1 MHAAPAAPADS
12 SPPKPSLSEL
22 FVAFAITALLGF
34 GGVLA
39 WARRMLVEERRWMTA
54 EEFNETYALCNFL
67 PGPNVVNLSVV
78 FGSRVRGPVGS
89 IVALGG
95 LMIPPVLLVTFVGM
109 LYARFSDLPAVRHM
123 LAGMAAAAAG
133 LIAATVAKMA
143 GPLFKNRAIVG
154 PLTALVTCAAV
165 GMMQWS
171 LPLVLVIVAPA
182 SIALAAASQNRR
194 PR

>member
-1 MHAAPAAPADS
+1 MHAAHAKT
-12 SPPKPSLSEL
+12 PPKPSLSEL
-22 FVAFAITALLGF
+22 FVAFATIALLGF

-39 WARRMLVEERRWMTA
+39 WARRMMVEERRWMTA

-78 FGSRVRGPVGS
+78 FGSRVRGPLGS
-89 IVALGG
+89 IAALAG
-95 LMIPPVLLVTFVGM
+95 LMVPPVVLVTFIGM
-109 LYARFSDLPAVRHM
+109 LYARFGDLPAVRHM

-143 GPLFKNRAIVG
+143 APLFKNRAVVG
-154 PLTALVTCAAV
+154 PLIALLTCAAV
-165 GMMQWS
+165 SVMQWS
-171 LPLVLVIVAPA
+171 LPLVLVVVAPV
-182 SIALAAASQNRR
+182 SIALAVANQYWR